1 MIDRARRTRRRIAA
15 AAVVAVITA
24 TGLGAQA
31 QGTAESLPPNVGS
44 GDCDRACLNGI
55 ADTFVGALLAHDP
68 SKAPLAKNARYSEN
82 GVLLPMPDGFWKT
95 VSGART
101 YRLYVDD
108 PDWGAVGFF
117 SRMYENGAPVVVTTR
132 LKVFNRQITEIET
145 IVGQENFGR
154 GPLNPDLLGDKPRPQ
169 FLQAVPPAARR
180 SREDL
185 MKIVNTYFTG
195 LENNV
200 GDKPPLFAKDCD
212 RLENGW
218 HTTNVP
224 VKPGERPGSLNLSCI
239 EDFAQGYHHN
249 DTRLRNRRIMAI
261 DLERQLVMAAVYFDH
276 DNAPPVRSYTVK
288 SGQTVTVKDTAAST
302 LGMHEIFQIDRDG
315 RISQVEAVMT
325 TVPYGMRPY
334 FGTGF
339 HMTSPQAVKDGF
351 EEY

>member
-1 MIDRARRTRRRIAA
+1 MNKGLGRAWLSAA
-15 AAVVAVITA
+15 AALFVVLTGA
-24 TGLGAQA
+24 TPHARAQE
-31 QGTAESLPPNVGS
+31 GGGRLPPNVGS

-55 ADTFVGALLAHDP
+55 ADAFVGALLAHDP
-68 SKAPLAKNARYSEN
+68 SKAPLARNARYSEN
-82 GVLLPMPDGFWKT
+82 GVLLPMPDGFWKNAT
-95 VSGART
+95 GARP
-101 YRLYVDD
+101 YRLYLDD
-108 PDWGAVGFF
+108 PDWGTVGFF

-132 LKVFNRQITEIET
+132 LKIYDRQITEIET

-154 GPLNPDLLGDKPRPQ
+154 GPLDPDLLGDKPRPQ
-169 FLQAVPPAARR
+169 FLQQVPPASRR

-218 HTTNVP
+218 HTTNTP
-224 VKPGERPGSLNLSCI
+224 LKPGQPPSSLSLSCI

-261 DLERQLVMAAVYFDH
+261 DLERQLVFAGVYFDH
-276 DNAPPVRSYTVK
+276 DNRADVRTYKVK
-288 SGQTVTVKDTAAST
+288 SGQTVTVKETSPST

-339 HMTSPQAVKDGF
+339 HMDSPQAVKDGF
-351 EEY
+351 QEY

>member
-1 MIDRARRTRRRIAA
+1 MTSR
-15 AAVVAVITA
+15 
-24 TGLGAQA
+24 GLGIGGLLMAALLAAMTPDARAQTKS
-31 QGTAESLPPNVGS
+31 GPLPPNVGS

-55 ADTFVGALLAHDP
+55 ADAFVGALLAHDP

-82 GVLLPMPDGFWKT
+82 GVQLPIPDGFWKNAT
-95 VSGART
+95 GARP

-108 PDWGAVGFF
+108 PDRGEVGFF

-132 LKVFNRQITEIET
+132 LKIYSRQITEIEI

-154 GPLNPDLLGDKPRPQ
+154 GPLDPDLLGDKPRSQ
-169 FLQAVPPAARR
+169 FLQQVPPEARR
-180 SREDL
+180 SRDEL

-224 VKPGERPGSLNLSCI
+224 VKPGEKPGSLNLSCI
-239 EDFAQGYHHN
+239 DDFAQGYHHN

-261 DLERQLVMAAVYFDH
+261 DLERQLVFAGVYFDH
-276 DNAPPVRSYTVK
+276 DNRAEVRSYTVK
-288 SGQTVTVKDTAAST
+288 SGQTVTVKDTSAST

-334 FGTGF
+334 FSTGF
-339 HMTSPQAVKDGF
+339 HMDSPQAAKDGF
-351 EEY
+351 QEY